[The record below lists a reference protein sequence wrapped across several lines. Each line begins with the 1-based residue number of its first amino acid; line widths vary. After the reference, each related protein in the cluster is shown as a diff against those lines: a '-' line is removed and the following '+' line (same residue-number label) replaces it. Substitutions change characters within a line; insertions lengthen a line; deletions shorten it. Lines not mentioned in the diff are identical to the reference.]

1 MMYQYPTWEET
12 KTKLILIFRQ
22 ERHSKQQQQPTNQH
36 RLSFDKFSFM
46 RKTLIMLLFSFTLCD
61 YTYGQIDIFL
71 SDYKEYIT
79 PRKCNDSITHYLK
92 DSSFLNLKLANCKGK
107 MSIKQYDRNGN
118 LLLAGQYVASLDTL
132 KEYVDVFNLV
142 GEITAIK
149 VYKYFQ
155 PLRDGIWVFY
165 EMNEIK
171 KKEKYKR
178 GILIKE

>member
-1 MMYQYPTWEET
+1 M
-12 KTKLILIFRQ
+12 K
-22 ERHSKQQQQPTNQH
+22 
-36 RLSFDKFSFM
+36 
-46 RKTLIMLLFSFTLCD
+46 KTLIMLLFSFTLSNCS
-61 YTYGQIDIFL
+61 YGQIDIFL
-71 SDYKEYIT
+71 SDYKAYIT
-79 PRKCNDSITHYLK
+79 PLRCNDLITHYLK
-92 DSSFLNLKLANCKGK
+92 DSSFLKLQLANCKGK
-107 MSIKQYDRNGN
+107 MSIKQYDSNGN
-118 LLLAGQYVASLDTL
+118 LVLMGQYVASLDTL

-171 KKEKYKR
+171 RKEKYKR